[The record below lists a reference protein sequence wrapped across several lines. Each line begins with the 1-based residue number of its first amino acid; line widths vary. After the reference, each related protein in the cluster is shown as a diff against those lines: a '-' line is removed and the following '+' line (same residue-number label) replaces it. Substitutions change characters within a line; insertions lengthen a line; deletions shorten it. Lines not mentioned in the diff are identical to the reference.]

1 MVGSV
6 QPTQNLSGIQT
17 GTFSKRSRNDLEGFP
32 VLLDGVLKKTG
43 SLFTMGNDALDELH
57 LGRTG
62 TRYEASISCDGL
74 DNIDTIVNGT
84 L

>member
-1 MVGSV
+1 V
-6 QPTQNLSGIQT
+6 
-17 GTFSKRSRNDLEGFP
+17 
-32 VLLDGVLKKTG
+32 
-43 SLFTMGNDALDELH
+43 GNDALDELH